1 MKKNL
6 FYLFALICSMSLFT
20 ACSDDDDDNKALTV
34 NDIVGTYAGSLD
46 VAGTAVPNTSIYV
59 TKESDSKVTIELK
72 NFSFGPI
79 TIGDIKVEGCDVKA
93 NGSKLDID
101 GENEVTISLG
111 TFPVVVDG
119 DSDGK
124 TLKMSI
130 KITGTP
136 GLGDITV
143 GFTGNK

>member
-1 MKKNL
+1 M
-6 FYLFALICSMSLFT
+6 
-20 ACSDDDDDNKALTV
+20 
-34 NDIVGTYAGSLD
+34 
-46 VAGTAVPNTSIYV
+46 
-59 TKESDSKVTIELK
+59 
-72 NFSFGPI
+72 
-79 TIGDIKVEGCDVKA
+79 
-93 NGSKLDID
+93 
-101 GENEVTISLG
+101 TISLG

>member
-1 MKKNL
+1 MTL
-6 FYLFALICSMSLFT
+6 LVLMP
-20 ACSDDDDDNKALTV
+20 V
-34 NDIVGTYAGSLD
+34 RWHVVGTAI
-46 VAGTAVPNTSIYV
+46 PNTSIYV

-72 NFSFGPI
+72 NFSFRPI